1 MDIKVLRS
9 TPPWDWPGA
18 AGKTILKTLID
29 QRAKGSDRLIAA
41 ELAGDLV
48 VMNGALANALLAI
61 LRSPDEPEKLR
72 ARAAISFGAL
82 LEQTDLDGF
91 DDPYVDPP
99 ITEETFHTIQDSL
112 QKLFLDAATPKQ
124 VRRRILEASVR
135 APDDWQQTAIAAAY
149 SSGDRDW
156 MLTALFA
163 MRWVRG
169 FDNRILE
176 ALNSPDRDIRFEAVQ
191 AAGGWA
197 LDAAWSHVV
206 DIVNDAGAP
215 KRLRLAAIEA
225 VGNIRPAE
233 AGVILADLAD
243 SRDED
248 IAEAAFEAMAMA
260 EAASDE
266 EDDEDDEDEDDDDDD
281 DEDDWIS

>member
-156 MLTALFA
+156 MLTAVFA

-169 FDNRILE
+169 FDDRILE

-266 EDDEDDEDEDDDDDD
+266 EDDEDDEDEDDDDD
-281 DEDDWIS
+281 EDDWIS

>member
-29 QRAKGSDRLIAA
+29 RRAKESDRLIAA

-176 ALNSPDRDIRFEAVQ
+176 ALNSPDRDI
-191 AAGGWA
+191 
-197 LDAAWSHVV
+197 
-206 DIVNDAGAP
+206 
-215 KRLRLAAIEA
+215 IEA

-266 EDDEDDEDEDDDDDD
+266 EDDEDDEDEDDDDD
-281 DEDDWIS
+281 EDDWIS